1 MTEPELFTLGR
12 VRSINV
18 DSNEAWVELLSGG
31 MVLYEVDDLREEALG
46 ALVNVGMRTG
56 DLCAA
61 PSDATWP
68 RSARNIGTLKHIG
81 DDRILMEFA
90 GAIRALDIEDVIEP
104 RVDTGFVFDESQQ
117 RWCPL
122 TEQESAVVV
131 QTDEVVSPFNV
142 ETYIADPKAGA
153 AYGGMGETVQ
163 ELIRLLE
170 INFES
175 RSVEMAGPDVD
186 RPKPPAGA
194 VFFGPPGTGKTHLAR
209 TVAKTLGADLITVN
223 GPELMDKF
231 LGSTERAFRSL
242 FSLAREKPRSIIFI
256 DEFDTIGSRRGPDV
270 HEAINRQVGQLLSL
284 MDGAAY
290 LTKPFVIAATN
301 RLEDV
306 DPAFLRPG
314 RFDYPV
320 EFALPTTVER
330 LAILTAQAASF
341 NISDAACLP
350 WLADSSN
357 GWSPAELALV
367 WTEADGWRT
376 AERRANLTLED
387 IVRGFERARDQHAV
401 VLRASESVSVKGD

>member
-1 MTEPELFTLGR
+1 MFTLGR
-12 VRSINV
+12 VGSI
-18 DSNEAWVELLSGG
+18 DADADEAWVELLSGG
-31 MVLYEVDDLREEALG
+31 TVLYTVDDLPDDTLG
-46 ALVNVGMRTG
+46 TLVNVGMRTG
-56 DLCAA
+56 SLHPA
-61 PSDATWP
+61 PHEAIWP
-68 RSARNIGTLKHIG
+68 RTARNVGTLKYIG
-81 DDRILMEFA
+81 GHRILMEFA
-90 GAIRALDIEDVIEP
+90 GAIRALDVNDVVEP
-104 RVDTGFVFDESQQ
+104 RVDAGYVFDDSQQ

-122 TEQESAVVV
+122 TDQESAIIV
-131 QTDEVVSPFNV
+131 QTDESVSPFNV
-142 ETYIADPKAGA
+142 EAYDVDPQASA
-153 AYGGMGETVQ
+153 AYGGMSETVG

-175 RSVEMAGPDVD
+175 RDVGSGPDQN

-223 GPELMDKF
+223 GPELMDKY

-242 FSLAREKPRSIIFI
+242 FSLARERPRSIIFI

-290 LTKPFVIAATN
+290 ATKPFVIAATN

-314 RFDYPV
+314 RFDFPV
-320 EFALPTTVER
+320 EFKLPSTVER

-341 NISDAACLP
+341 SISEAACLP
-350 WLADSSN
+350 WLAASSN
-357 GWSPAELALV
+357 GWSPAELALI
-367 WTEADGWRT
+367 WTEADGWR
-376 AERRANLTLED
+376 AADRRAHVTLED
-387 IVRGFERARDQHAV
+387 IVRGYERARDQHSV
-401 VLRASESVSVKGD
+401 ILRASDSVSAKGA